1 MGHVRANYYK
11 LHGYPADWK
20 SKRRNNTA
28 HISANHVGFNNT
40 PGLPMHDQNT
50 TNESSSSKFP
60 PTVYSGVFC
69 QQQQLHSHQ
78 QQFHP
83 HFSPQQYM
91 QLLKLIEP
99 ENAKINCDTTATAHA
114 SGIGTSLI
122 PDADKW
128 IIDTGAS
135 KHMVHNLNM
144 LTQCSSLDKNMCN
157 KVHLPTGHLAQ
168 VSQIGSSQV
177 LEGAKI
183 SNVLHIP
190 EFHYNILHVSMLTR
204 ELNCCAVFY
213 HDHCVFQDLSNENV
227 RGTGVTPLFLS
238 LNILNFLLFF

>member
-50 TNESSSSKFP
+50 TNESSSSKVP

-99 ENAKINCDTTATAHA
+99 ENAKINCDTTATANA

-122 PDADKW
+122 PDADNGSL
-128 IIDTGAS
+128 IQ
-135 KHMVHNLNM
+135 VHPN
-144 LTQCSSLDKNMCN
+144 TWY
-157 KVHLPTGHLAQ
+157 T
-168 VSQIGSSQV
+168 I
-177 LEGAKI
+177 
-183 SNVLHIP
+183 
-190 EFHYNILHVSMLTR
+190 
-204 ELNCCAVFY
+204 
-213 HDHCVFQDLSNENV
+213 
-227 RGTGVTPLFLS
+227 
-238 LNILNFLLFF
+238 